1 MRATEGLVG
10 ERILEYRMNEI
21 VKAKL
26 KKTITDRL
34 SNDSG
39 TASVEFVLWL
49 PVMALLFSLVVDTS
63 LIFGSRSQIL
73 RVVQDTNRAVSIGR
87 IRTTED
93 AEAMIIAAISNMA
106 PNATVE
112 TYLSSGIITSIVTI
126 PVGDLTG
133 TKVLEF
139 FSGFNVTVGA
149 QHLAET

>member
-1 MRATEGLVG
+1 
-10 ERILEYRMNEI
+10 MNEI
-21 VKAKL
+21 VKAKPL
-26 KKTITDRL
+26 QSITERL
-34 SNDSG
+34 SNESG

-87 IRTTED
+87 VRTTED
-93 AEAMIIAAISNMA
+93 AEAMIIASISNIA

-112 TYLSSGIITSIVTI
+112 TQLSSGIITSMVTI

-133 TKVLEF
+133 TKLLEI

-149 QHLAET
+149 QHLAES